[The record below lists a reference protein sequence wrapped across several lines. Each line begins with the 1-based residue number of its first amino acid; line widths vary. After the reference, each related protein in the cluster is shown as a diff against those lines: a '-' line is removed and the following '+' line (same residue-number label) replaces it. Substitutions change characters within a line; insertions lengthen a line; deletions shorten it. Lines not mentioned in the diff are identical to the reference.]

1 MTREAMV
8 LKQMRVGCGLSM
20 KKAGELMGKSDSYI
34 AHLETG
40 RMDIPKGEKL
50 VLCFL
55 MISVVRTSEMM
66 GNSSLAKAE
75 IYGAKYCT
83 AASLRSLVRRFVSV
97 TVSVGSS
104 VACSKKTRYSLIW
117 ASCSASN
124 DKFLIS

>member
-50 VLCFL
+50 DRILAAYGGIKQKSFYER
-55 MISVVRTSEMM
+55 VRSYVERPNDITILRTLLERA
-66 GNSSLAKAE
+66 NPDQLAK
-75 IYGAKYCT
+75 ITKYT
-83 AASLRSLVRRFVSV
+83 EALLA
-97 TVSVGSS
+97 G
-104 VACSKKTRYSLIW
+104 LI
-117 ASCSASN
+117 
-124 DKFLIS
+124 